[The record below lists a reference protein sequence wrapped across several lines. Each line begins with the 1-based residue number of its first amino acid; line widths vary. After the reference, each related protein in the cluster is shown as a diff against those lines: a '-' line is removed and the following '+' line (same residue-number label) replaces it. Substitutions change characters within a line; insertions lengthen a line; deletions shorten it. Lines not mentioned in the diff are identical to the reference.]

1 MKRAHVF
8 IEGRVQGVGFRH
20 FAEVNA
26 EEVGVHGWIKNLPDG
41 RVEAV
46 LEGPIDHLEEL
57 VDRLEQGPGAS
68 RVDNI
73 DVTVEEA
80 TGEFDSFGIA
90 YP

>member
-20 FAEVNA
+20 FARVNA
-26 EEVGVHGWIKNLPDG
+26 EEIGILGWVKNLPDG

-46 LEGPIDHLEEL
+46 LEAPIDHLREM
-57 VDRLEQGPGAS
+57 VDRMEEGPGAS

-73 DVTVEEA
+73 DVEVTDA
-80 TGEFDSFGIA
+80 TGEFEDFEVVRF
-90 YP
+90 